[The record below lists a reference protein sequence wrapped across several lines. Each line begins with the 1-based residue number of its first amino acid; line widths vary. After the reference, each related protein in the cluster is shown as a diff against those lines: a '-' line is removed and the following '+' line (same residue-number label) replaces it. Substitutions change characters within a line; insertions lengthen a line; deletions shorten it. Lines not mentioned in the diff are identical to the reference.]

1 MTAREVMGL
10 FDMEVLKMVADIFFL
25 ICSFTNI
32 CLIFYHW
39 KTTNW
44 SLRVFRILM
53 ICFIVVLFYEAIFK
67 SPADDALKAIAF
79 GFVPITMLF
88 GYSVVSEKI

>member
-1 MTAREVMGL
+1 
-10 FDMEVLKMVADIFFL
+10 
-25 ICSFTNI
+25 
-32 CLIFYHW
+32 
-39 KTTNW
+39 
-44 SLRVFRILM
+44 M

>member
-1 MTAREVMGL
+1 MGL
-10 FDMEVLKMVADIFFL
+10 FDMEVIKFVTIIGFL
-25 ICSFTNI
+25 ICFFTNI

-44 SLRVFRILM
+44 SLRACRILM
-53 ICFIVVLFYEAIFK
+53 VFCIVVLFYEAIFK